1 MFDQSGKI
9 ERAELMEEIPEI
21 YNLETIEQMRAIADP
36 LRLRIVDA
44 LSQRALTATGLG
56 ERLGLPANK
65 THYHVRELEKVGL
78 VRIVETREK
87 GGILEKYYRAVAQTI
102 EIPGSLLRIAPPDE
116 SVATMD
122 DYLQSYT
129 RGFLRAFTQALHMPD
144 PDKNDTRTTLAS
156 AYLWMTDDEYRDA
169 MEQIYTLLTPYRD
182 PRGIAGERE
191 HAFILSTYDTSLV
204 GDERTAEERISSD
217 IRATL
222 KEAPTAKSSKQ

>member
-1 MFDQSGKI
+1 V
-9 ERAELMEEIPEI
+9 EEIPEI
-21 YNLETIEQMRAIADP
+21 YNLETVEQMRAIADP

-44 LSQRALTATGLG
+44 LSQRAFTATGLG

-87 GGILEKYYRAVAQTI
+87 GGILEKYYRAVAQTLD
-102 EIPGSLLRIAPPDE
+102 IPRSLLRAAPLDE

-129 RGFLRAFTQALHMPD
+129 RGFLRAFARALHMPD
-144 PDKNDTRTTLAS
+144 PDNNDTRTTLAP
-156 AYLWMTDDEYRDA
+156 AYLWLTDDEYRDA
-169 MEQIYTLLTPYRD
+169 MKRIYKLLTPYRD

-191 HAFILSTYDTSLV
+191 HAFMLSTYDTSLAP
-204 GDERTAEERISSD
+204 GREDREGGAASD
-217 IRATL
+217 
-222 KEAPTAKSSKQ
+222 

>member
-1 MFDQSGKI
+1 
-9 ERAELMEEIPEI
+9 MEEIPEL

-44 LSQRALTATGLG
+44 LSQRAFTATGLG

-65 THYHVRELEKVGL
+65 AHYHVRELEKVGL

-87 GGILEKYYRAVAQTI
+87 GGILEKYYRAVAQTLD
-102 EIPGSLLRIAPPDE
+102 IPQSLLRTAPLDE
-116 SVATMD
+116 SVATIG

-129 RGFLRAFTQALHMPD
+129 RGFLRAFTKALHMPD
-144 PDKNDTRTTLAS
+144 PDKNGSNDTRTMLAP

-169 MEQIYTLLTPYRD
+169 MERIYTLLKPYRD

-191 HAFILSTYDTSLV
+191 HAFMLSTYDTSL
-204 GDERTAEERISSD
+204 ASD
-217 IRATL
+217 AQ
-222 KEAPTAKSSKQ
+222 K